1 MAVSGQKIRK
11 YSWVG
16 VSSTAEDER
25 PYAYLRE
32 AMYVIS
38 LFLSLSFLHSF
49 VCFSLTSFSRVSK
62 LMKRICNPEEALD
75 DSLISDV
82 CVSDERKEE
91 VKAAIAEWHFCA
103 HDFTDDELCYASCL
117 MFEHTLTIP
126 DLEHWRISS
135 GKYPLSLFPSS
146 LVHCLVTS
154 SNGL

>member
-1 MAVSGQKIRK
+1 M
-11 YSWVG
+11 
-16 VSSTAEDER
+16 
-25 PYAYLRE
+25 
-32 AMYVIS
+32 
-38 LFLSLSFLHSF
+38 LFLSLSLSLFRF
-49 VCFSLTSFSRVSK
+49 FRFSLTGFSRVSK

-135 GKYPLSLFPSS
+135 GKHPFLSFFFFHRFI
-146 LVHCLVTS
+146 V
-154 SNGL
+154 